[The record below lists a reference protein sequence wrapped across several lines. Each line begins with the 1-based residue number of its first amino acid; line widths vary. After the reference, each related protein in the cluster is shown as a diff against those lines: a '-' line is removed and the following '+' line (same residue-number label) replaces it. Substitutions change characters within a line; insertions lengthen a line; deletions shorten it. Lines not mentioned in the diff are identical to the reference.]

1 MEQKHI
7 HHQFDI
13 DLQNMSSLFL
23 DMGELVETQLSF
35 AIRAIQN
42 SDQTLTKLVIQQEE
56 KVNEYEIEIDA
67 LCSSIITRRQPI
79 ASDLRF
85 IIAVSKMT
93 TNLERIGDEAEKIAN
108 KTRRLISENQI
119 SLINN
124 IDLLEVSQL
133 SLTLFSDVLTAFK
146 QQDVKKAEEII
157 KADKVINDAFV
168 KILNNLMQ
176 GVYSNNENVSALM
189 DLLFMAKGIERIGDH
204 TKNIAELI
212 IYIVEGVDVRHK

>member
-133 SLTLFSDVLTAFK
+133 SLSLFSDVLTAF
-146 QQDVKKAEEII
+146 II

-176 GVYSNNENVSALM
+176 GVYSNNENVSVLM
-189 DLLFMAKGIERIGDH
+189 DFLFMAKGIERIGDH